1 MEELVIRMLE
11 NAPAV
16 AVLVFL
22 VYRLDARLATMEE
35 CLIELLKTGGDK

>member
-22 VYRLDARLATMEE
+22 VYRLDMRLAELQD
-35 CLIELLKTGGDK
+35 CLIDILKAGGEK